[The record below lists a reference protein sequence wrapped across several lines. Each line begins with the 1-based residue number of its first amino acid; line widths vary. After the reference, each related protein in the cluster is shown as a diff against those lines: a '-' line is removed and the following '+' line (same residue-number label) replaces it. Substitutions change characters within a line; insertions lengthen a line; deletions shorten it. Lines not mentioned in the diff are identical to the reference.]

1 MTVGELEA
9 MVRQLFL
16 DESPYADDRF
26 VSSAEILRFLNES
39 VDQAC
44 IRAGLIADGTT
55 GAVCSS
61 AVTFSQPYV
70 SLDNRIISLNRA
82 VLRSNNRVLTPA
94 SVTTLEKLDP
104 YWNRPVGVPMCFISG
119 LHTKKLR
126 LVPIPNADDA
136 LWLDVIRR
144 PLARLASDTDIPEI
158 DEVYH
163 LHLAY
168 RALAWI
174 YRKDD
179 AESGNLQKADYYDGL
194 FADAFGKPLSAA
206 SVNLFAN
213 LGEIRVPYNGV

>member
-26 VSSAEILRFLNES
+26 VSSAEILRFLNEA

-44 IRAGLIADGTT
+44 VRAGLIADGTT
-55 GAVCSS
+55 GAVCS
-61 AVTFSQPYV
+61 ATVTFNQPYV
-70 SLDNRIISLNRA
+70 ALDNRIISITRA
-82 VLRSNNRVLTPA
+82 MLRSNNRVLTPA

-104 YWNRPVGVPMCFISG
+104 YWNRLIGVPMYFILG
-119 LHTKKLR
+119 LQSKKLR
-126 LVPIPNADDA
+126 LVPIPNADDS

-144 PLARLASDTDIPEI
+144 PMARLVSDTDIPEI
-158 DEVYH
+158 DEAYH
-163 LHLAY
+163 PHLVY

-179 AESGNLQKADYYDGL
+179 AEAGNLQKADYYDGL
-194 FADAFGKPLSAA
+194 FSDAFGKPLSAA

-213 LGEIRVPYNGV
+213 MGEIRVPYNGV

>member
-1 MTVGELEA
+1 MTVGELET

-26 VSSAEILRFLNES
+26 VSSVEILRFLNEA

-55 GAVCSS
+55 GAVCSA
-61 AVTFSQPYV
+61 AVTFDQPYAA
-70 SLDNRIISLNRA
+70 LDNRIISITRA
-82 VLRSNNRVLTPA
+82 MLRSNNRVLTPA

-104 YWNRPVGVPMCFISG
+104 YWNRVIGVPMYFISG
-119 LHTKKLR
+119 LQSRKLR

-136 LWLDVIRR
+136 LWLDVVRR
-144 PLARLASDTDIPEI
+144 PLARLSSDTDIPEI

-163 LHLAY
+163 PHLAY

-194 FADAFGKPLSAA
+194 FSDAFGKQLSAA

-213 LGEIRVPYNGV
+213 LGETRVPYNGV